1 MGIAVLD
8 DEAADTVGSARGEI
22 VAHRR
27 PDIVVVQEEALEIQ
41 RSEKRVNRIGNVL
54 ESVVVG
60 IGGWRGGGRATDAML
75 INLSS
80 LLIYCYRM

>member
-1 MGIAVLD
+1 MGIALLD
-8 DEAADTVGSARGEI
+8 DEAADTGSARGEI

-27 PDIVVVQEEALEIQ
+27 PEIVDVEKEPVEIQ

-60 IGGWRGGGRATDAML
+60 IGGWRRGGRATDAML